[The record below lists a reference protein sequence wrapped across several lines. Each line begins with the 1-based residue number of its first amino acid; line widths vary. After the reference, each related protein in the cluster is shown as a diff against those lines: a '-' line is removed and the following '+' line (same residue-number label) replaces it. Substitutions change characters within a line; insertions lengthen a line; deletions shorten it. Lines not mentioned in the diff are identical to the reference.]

1 MKEVLLPEL
10 AESVIEGEILKWL
23 VAEGDEIA
31 PEQPLC
37 EVMTD
42 KVTVELPSPV
52 AGVLHR
58 RLAQE
63 GDVVAVHAAI
73 AVIDEGSAAGTATA
87 SPAQPGATQ
96 AIQDSA
102 GNPAADPLP
111 PQAQE
116 EREQVGGSIV
126 EATHLPQADDD
137 SASLFKAF
145 ASDEQ
150 VKVQGLG
157 QLGLGSRSGSGAPG
171 SSTAGTGVLEREPVA
186 AAPARADGRVLA
198 VPAARQLARELG
210 VELGGV
216 SGSGP
221 NGRIRVQDVLA
232 HSEVSRPQAAA
243 PASVIPAATAPAA
256 VAQAPAPAP
265 AAPQPAPRAPAS
277 GGLPV
282 PPAQYRTP
290 RGYEHLEDRVPL
302 RGMRRAISTQL
313 QASHLYT
320 VRTLTVD
327 EVNLTRLVEFRA
339 RVKDDAQAAG
349 VRLSYLPFIFRA
361 VATALRKYPS
371 LNTSFDEATG
381 EIVRKRYYNLGMAV
395 ATDAGLTVP
404 VLRDVNHKSIFDLAR
419 EVTDLAGRAQSG
431 ELAPD
436 ELAGSTFSVTNIG
449 SIGALFS
456 FPIINVPDAAILGVH
471 SIVKRPIV
479 DEDDNIVVAHMMYLS
494 LSFDH
499 RLVDGAEAARFCKE
513 VIRLL
518 ENPDRLML
526 EAL

>member
-10 AESVIEGEILKWL
+10 AESVVEGEILKWL
-23 VAEGDEIA
+23 VQEGDTIA
-31 PEQPLC
+31 LEQPLC

-52 AGVLHR
+52 AGVLSK
-58 RLAQE
+58 RLAGE

-73 AVIDEGSAAGTATA
+73 ALIDETGGAAAAPAPAATA
-87 SPAQPGATQ
+87 PA
-96 AIQDSA
+96 
-102 GNPAADPLP
+102 PAAAPLGT
-111 PQAQE
+111 QAQE

-126 EATHLPQADDD
+126 EAGHLQNKADDD
-137 SASLFKAF
+137 STSLFKAF
-145 ASDEQ
+145 SSDEK

-157 QLGLGSRSGSGAPG
+157 ARQP
-171 SSTAGTGVLEREPVA
+171 
-186 AAPARADGRVLA
+186 AAPATPAQPTRADGRVLA
-198 VPAARQLARELG
+198 VPAARQLARELNLDLTQ
-210 VELGGV
+210 VR
-216 SGSGP
+216 GSGP
-221 NGRIRVQDVLA
+221 NGRIRVSDVLA
-232 HSEVSRPQAAA
+232 HQGINQGQSAPAQPAA
-243 PASVIPAATAPAA
+243 P
-256 VAQAPAPAP
+256 AQAPAQAAQPTPAP
-265 AAPQPAPRAPAS
+265 AAKAPAA

-282 PPAQYRTP
+282 APVQYRTP
-290 RGYEHLEDRVPL
+290 KGYEHLEDRVPL
-302 RGMRRAISTQL
+302 RGMRRAISNQM

-327 EVNLTRLVEFRA
+327 EVNLSRLVEFRA
-339 RVKDDAQAAG
+339 RVKDDAAAAG
-349 VRLSYLPFIFRA
+349 VKLSYLPFIFKA
-361 VATALRKYPS
+361 VAVALRKFPS
-371 LNTSFDEATG
+371 LNTSFDEATQ
-381 EIVRKRYYNLGMAV
+381 EIVQKRYYNIGMAV

-404 VLRDVNHKSIFDLAR
+404 VLKDVNHKSVFDLAR
-419 EVTDLAGRAQSG
+419 EVSDLAARAQG
-431 ELAPD
+431 GKLQAD

-456 FPIINVPDAAILGVH
+456 FPIINVPDAAILGIH
-471 SIVKRPIV
+471 SIQKRPIV

-526 EAL
+526 EAM